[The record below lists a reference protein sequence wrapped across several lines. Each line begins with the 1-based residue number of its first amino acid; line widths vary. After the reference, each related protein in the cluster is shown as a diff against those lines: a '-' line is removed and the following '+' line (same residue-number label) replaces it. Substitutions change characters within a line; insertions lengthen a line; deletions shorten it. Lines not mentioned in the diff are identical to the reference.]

1 MTTAIIDWYRYGAR
15 FYSTEESKQAT
26 DKKLTHIE
34 RKLGTDV
41 TVIQKTEKRSDRQV
55 GDDHMYLSNRLF
67 LTLAV

>member
-26 DKKLTHIE
+26 DKKLTHIK

-41 TVIQKTEKRSDRQV
+41 TVIQKTVKRSDHQV
-55 GDDHMYLSNRLF
+55 SGAMITCNTIF
-67 LTLAV
+67 LTDSV